1 MIDEQL
7 FDRIARRIDAYE
19 KDMVSLQIELTAIP
33 AIAPESGG
41 DGEMKKAIF
50 LGDVLTCLGMTDLE
64 IIDAPDERVS
74 SGRRPNIIVR
84 YPGPAASSTEQTW
97 IISHMDIVPPGEPGL
112 WRHDPYHAY
121 VQDGYIIGRG
131 VVDNQQDL
139 VASLYALKAC
149 YDEGLQPAR
158 TPGLVFVSDEET
170 ASRWGLAYLLRHEQ
184 NPFRKTDVICVPDSG
199 NEEGTLL
206 EIAEKS
212 ILWVHFRTLG
222 KQCHGSKP
230 YQGIN
235 AFLAASHLA
244 VRLYAALHERFP
256 ASNPLFDPPLS
267 TFEPT
272 RKDANVPNV
281 NTIPGEDNFY
291 MDCRVLPLYDL
302 SKVKQV
308 MREVAEAIEKEFGV
322 AIGISSAQEVQA
334 PEATDPQ
341 SPIVTFLK
349 QAIDRV
355 YRVQATPQG
364 IGAGTVAAYLRR
376 EGYPVAVW
384 CRTTPT
390 AHQPNEN
397 CLIANMMG
405 NAKVFAHLFLQK

>member
-1 MIDEQL
+1 MIDERL
-7 FDRIARRIDAYE
+7 FDRIARRLDAYE
-19 KDMVSLQIELTAIP
+19 KDMVALQIELTAIP

-41 DGEMKKAIF
+41 DGEMKKAVF
-50 LGDVLTCLGMTDLE
+50 LRDFLAQLGMTDLE
-64 IIDAPDERVS
+64 MICAPDERVS

-84 YPGPAASSTEQTW
+84 YPGPGASSPEQTW
-97 IISHMDIVPPGEPGL
+97 IISHMDIVPPGEAGL
-112 WRHDPYHAY
+112 WKYDPYHAY

-149 YDEGLQPAR
+149 LDEGVQPAR
-158 TPGLVFVSDEET
+158 APGLVFVSDEET
-170 ASRWGLAYLLRHEQ
+170 TSRRGLAYLLQHPR
-184 NPFRKTDVICVPDSG
+184 NPFRKTDLICVPDSG

-230 YQGIN
+230 YLGIN
-235 AFLAASHLA
+235 AFLSASHLA

-256 ASNPLFDPPLS
+256 ESDPLFDPPLS

-272 RKDANVPNV
+272 RKDANVPNI
-281 NTIPGEDNFY
+281 NTIPGEDSFY
-291 MDCRVLPLYDL
+291 MDCRVLPGYDL
-302 SKVKQV
+302 TAVKQV
-308 MREVAEAIEKEFGV
+308 IREGANAIEKEFGV
-322 AIGISSAQEVQA
+322 TIEISAAQEVQA

-341 SPIVTFLK
+341 SPIVIFLK

-355 YRVQATPQG
+355 YGVQAIHQG

-390 AHQPNEN
+390 AHQPNEK
-397 CLIANMMG
+397 CLIADMMG

>member
-7 FDRIARRIDAYE
+7 FDRLSRRIEAYE
-19 KDMVSLQIELTAIP
+19 KDMVNLQIELTAIP

-50 LGDVLTCLGMTDLE
+50 LWDVLARLDMTDLE
-64 IIDAPDERVS
+64 LIDAPDERVS

-84 YPGPAASSTEQTW
+84 YPGAADYSKEQTW
-97 IISHMDIVPPGEPGL
+97 IISHMDIVPPGELGL
-112 WRHDPYHAY
+112 WNHDPYHAF
-121 VQDGYIIGRG
+121 VEDGYIVGRG

-149 YDEGLQPAR
+149 LDEGIQPVRA
-158 TPGLVFVSDEET
+158 PGLVFVSDEET
-170 ASRWGLAYLLRHEQ
+170 ASRWGLAYLLQHEQ
-184 NPFRKTDVICVPDSG
+184 NPFRKTDLICVPDSG
-199 NEEGTLL
+199 NEDGTLL

-212 ILWVHFRTLG
+212 ILWVRFRTLG

-230 YQGIN
+230 YLGIN

-244 VRLYAALHERFP
+244 VRLYADLHKRFP
-256 ASNPLFDPPLS
+256 KSDILFDPPLS

-281 NTIPGEDNFY
+281 NTIPGEDHFY

-302 SKVKQV
+302 SLVKQV
-308 MREVAEAIEKEFGV
+308 MGEAAGLIEKEFGV
-322 AIGISSAQEVQA
+322 TIEITPVQEVQA

-341 SPIVTFLK
+341 SPIVTALK
-349 QAIDRV
+349 QAIARV
-355 YRVQATPQG
+355 YCVQAIPQG

-390 AHQPNEN
+390 AHQPNEK
-397 CLIANMMG
+397 CLIANMIG

>member
-7 FDRIARRIDAYE
+7 FDRIARRIEAYE
-19 KDMVSLQIELTAIP
+19 KEMIDLQIDLAAIP
-33 AIAPESGG
+33 AISPENGG

-50 LGDVLTCLGMTDLE
+50 LWGVLARLGMTDVE
-64 IIDAPDERVS
+64 IIDAPDKRVS

-84 YPGPAASSTEQTW
+84 YPGAAASSTEKTW
-97 IISHMDIVPPGEPGL
+97 IISHMDIVPPGELGL
-112 WRHDPYHAY
+112 WNQDPYHAY

-149 YDEGLQPAR
+149 LDEGIQPVR
-158 TPGLVFVSDEET
+158 SPGLVFVSDEET
-170 ASRWGLAYLLRHEQ
+170 ASRWGLAYLLQHER
-184 NPFRKTDVICVPDSG
+184 NPFRKTDLICVPDSG
-199 NEEGTLL
+199 NEDGTLI
-206 EIAEKS
+206 EVAEKS
-212 ILWVHFRTLG
+212 ILWVRFRTLG

-230 YQGIN
+230 YLGIN

-244 VRLYAALHERFP
+244 VRLYADLHERFP
-256 ASNPLFDPPLS
+256 LSDPLFDPPLS

-291 MDCRVLPLYDL
+291 MDCRILPHYDL
-302 SKVKQV
+302 SEIKKT
-308 MREVAEAIEKEFGV
+308 MAEAAKGIEKEFGV
-322 AIGISSAQEVQA
+322 TIEISPVQEVQA
-334 PEATDPQ
+334 PEATDHQ
-341 SPIVTFLK
+341 SPIVITLQ

-355 YRVQATPQG
+355 YGVQATPQG

-397 CLIANMMG
+397 CLIANMVG